1 MRNLISKFN
10 KKTIPIKKTSL
21 LAILEER
28 YKISEDIVISEIEF
42 SILKSEKFRILI
54 IIILVMFG
62 ILHFLSLKFFSPK
75 GIVELLGK
83 DRLIYLHLLI
93 LTFYLI
99 YEGFLYFRV
108 NTLIQKRM
116 RISNVLRYLN
126 AFIEISAPTI
136 FLYILVININSVEAL
151 IFSPYL
157 IYFLIIILSILRLDI
172 ALSIFT
178 GFIAFIQY
186 FLLSLYFMFQFKNMT
201 NIPIYLLSWEFYF
214 TNGMIILVA
223 GILSG
228 VISNLL
234 KSYIKHSAKILEDR
248 NEIMNIFGQYV
259 SPEVMD
265 KLIHQKNLDLT
276 EKKQV
281 SVMFLDIR
289 NFTSFSESKDPVEVI
304 DFLNELFEPMVEII
318 NQYQGIINKF
328 LGDGFIAIFGAPVE
342 LENSAWHAYKA
353 AIEILQYLE
362 RLKSENTTSEKF
374 KNIRIGI
381 GIHTGVVVTGNVG
394 SKTRKEYT
402 VIGETVNL
410 ASRIEQINKKFQS
423 QLILSKETYDEILKK
438 EPNISYQEIKK
449 VIVKGKTQPVIIYKI
464 I

>member
-1 MRNLISKFN
+1 MYSFLKKFTR
-10 KKTIPIKKTSL
+10 KKIPLKKSSL

-54 IIILVMFG
+54 VLILVIFS
-62 ILHFLSLKFFSPK
+62 ILHFLSLKLFSPPR
-75 GIVELLGK
+75 IVELLGN

-93 LTFYLI
+93 LLFYLF

-108 NTLIQKRM
+108 NTLIKKRM
-116 RISNVLRYLN
+116 RISNLLRYLN

-136 FLYILVININSVEAL
+136 FLYILGININSPEAL

-172 ALSIFT
+172 TLSIFT
-178 GFIAFIQY
+178 GFVAFIEY
-186 FLLSLYFMFQFKNMT
+186 FLISLYFMNQFQNMS
-201 NIPIYLLSWEFYF
+201 NFAIYLASWEFYL

-259 SPEVMD
+259 SHEVMD
-265 KLIHQKNLDLT
+265 KLIHQKNIDLT

-289 NFTSFSESKDPVEVI
+289 NFTRFSESKDPVEVI
-304 DFLNELFEPMVEII
+304 DFLNELFEPMVDIV
-318 NQYQGIINKF
+318 NQHQGIINKF

-353 AIEILQYLE
+353 ALEILEYLE
-362 RLKSENTTSEKF
+362 KLKNESVISDKF
-374 KNIRIGI
+374 KNIKIGI
-381 GIHTGVVVTGNVG
+381 GIHTGLVVTGNVG

-410 ASRIEQINKKFQS
+410 ASRIEQINKKFGS
-423 QLILSKETYDEILKK
+423 QLIISKETYDEILKK
-438 EPNISYQEIKK
+438 ESNVTYQEVKK
-449 VIVKGKTQPVIIYKI
+449 VIVKGKTQPIIIYKI

>member
-1 MRNLISKFN
+1 MYSFLKKFTR
-10 KKTIPIKKTSL
+10 KKIPLKKSSL

-54 IIILVMFG
+54 VLILVIFS
-62 ILHFLSLKFFSPK
+62 ILHFLSLKLFSPPR
-75 GIVELLGK
+75 IVELLGN

-93 LTFYLI
+93 LLFYLF

-108 NTLIQKRM
+108 NTLIKKRM
-116 RISNVLRYLN
+116 RISNLLRYLN
-126 AFIEISAPTI
+126 AFIEITAPTI
-136 FLYILVININSVEAL
+136 FLYILGININSPEAL

-172 ALSIFT
+172 TLSIFT
-178 GFIAFIQY
+178 GFVAFIEY
-186 FLLSLYFMFQFKNMT
+186 FLISLYFMNQFQNMS
-201 NIPIYLLSWEFYF
+201 NFAIYLASWEFYL

-259 SPEVMD
+259 SHEVMD
-265 KLIHQKNLDLT
+265 KLIHQKNIDLT

-289 NFTSFSESKDPVEVI
+289 NFTRFSESKDPVEVI
-304 DFLNELFEPMVEII
+304 DFLNELFEPMVDIV
-318 NQYQGIINKF
+318 NQHQGIINKF

-353 AIEILQYLE
+353 ALEILEYLE
-362 RLKSENTTSEKF
+362 KLKNESVISDKF
-374 KNIRIGI
+374 KNIKIGI
-381 GIHTGVVVTGNVG
+381 GIHTGLVVTGNVG

-410 ASRIEQINKKFQS
+410 ASRIEQINKKFGS
-423 QLILSKETYDEILKK
+423 QLIISKETYDEILKK
-438 EPNISYQEIKK
+438 ESNVTYQEVKK
-449 VIVKGKTQPVIIYKI
+449 VIVKGKTQPIIIYKI